1 MKKKEIAKYDYFDI
15 VLGRKILGIVK
26 MADKK
31 QKSDTIR
38 ETKYVYDTKNR
49 LVSYTDPEG
58 RTETYT
64 YDCNSNLTK
73 TVDKNGNTLKN
84 TYDNQNRLTERTA
97 KEKKTGK
104 EKLFPVNRELA
115 AAIEDYC
122 KDKKDYDYL
131 VPSARAV
138 NKAVSREYAY
148 RVIHEA
154 GQHFGL
160 DNLGTHT
167 MRKTFGYHF
176 YLQTKDIV
184 LLMRIFNH
192 NDESKTLR
200 YIGIEQTTIDAAMMK
215 FSYKK

>member
-1 MKKKEIAKYDYFDI
+1 MNFVEPIRDTTTVQDIADYLKEKAPKYYIMYMIGIYSGLRVSDI
-15 VLGRKILGIVK
+15 LKLKIRDVRGK
-26 MADKK
+26 DKIK
-31 QKSDTIR
+31 VR
-38 ETKYVYDTKNR
+38 
-49 LVSYTDPEG
+49 
-58 RTETYT
+58 
-64 YDCNSNLTK
+64 
-73 TVDKNGNTLKN
+73 
-84 TYDNQNRLTERTA
+84 
-97 KEKKTGK
+97 EKKTGK

-122 KDKKDYDYL
+122 KDKK
-131 VPSARAV
+131 
-138 NKAVSREYAY
+138 EYAY

>member
-1 MKKKEIAKYDYFDI
+1 MNFVEPIRDTTTVQDIADYLKEKAPKYYIMYMIGIYSGLRVSDI
-15 VLGRKILGIVK
+15 LKLKIRDVRGK
-26 MADKK
+26 DKIK
-31 QKSDTIR
+31 VR
-38 ETKYVYDTKNR
+38 
-49 LVSYTDPEG
+49 
-58 RTETYT
+58 
-64 YDCNSNLTK
+64 
-73 TVDKNGNTLKN
+73 
-84 TYDNQNRLTERTA
+84 
-97 KEKKTGK
+97 EKKTGK

-115 AAIEDYC
+115 AAIENYC
-122 KDKKDYDYL
+122 KDKKDYEYL